1 MYTAEPK
8 KGYGVSGL
16 FNKHTMVVVVVV
28 KPADDGSYLVDTIAK
43 KVSLLSLCL
52 LAWTTT
58 PI

>member
-1 MYTAEPK
+1 MLVW
-8 KGYGVSGL
+8 VSLQSCL
-16 FNKHTMVVVVVV
+16 FNKHTMVVVVVVVV
-28 KPADDGSYLVDTIAK
+28 KPADDGSYFVDTIAK